1 MLDRFEQFS
10 ASISAIYRD
19 IQKIE
24 KAEMD
29 RLGYK
34 GAFAQY
40 LVFLRRHPDGM
51 TAAEI
56 CELCDRDKAAV
67 SRVITEMEEKG
78 LVTRVGHAYR
88 AKVMLT
94 EVGMDAA
101 DFVACRAELAV
112 LKAGN
117 GISDQKREIFYEALT
132 AIASNLQALSEEGLP
147 EP

>member
-10 ASISAIYRD
+10 AAISAIYRD

-24 KAEMD
+24 KDEMD

-40 LVFLRRHPDGM
+40 LVLLCRHPDGL

-67 SRVITEMEEKG
+67 SRVMAEMEEKG
-78 LVTRVGHAYR
+78 LVTRTGSAYR
-88 AKVMLT
+88 AKLALT
-94 EVGMDAA
+94 ELGQDAA
-101 DFVACRAELAV
+101 DFVACRAEIAV
-112 LKAGN
+112 LEAGK
-117 GISDQKREIFYEALT
+117 GLSDRDRIIFYD
-132 AIASNLQALSEEGLP
+132 ALSRIATNLHTLSEDGLP

>member
-1 MLDRFEQFS
+1 MLERFEQFS
-10 ASISAIYRD
+10 AAISAIYRD

-24 KAEMD
+24 KDEMD

-40 LVFLRRHPDGM
+40 LVLLRRYPEGL

-67 SRVITEMEEKG
+67 SRVMAEMEDKG
-78 LVTRVGHAYR
+78 LVTRTGSAYR
-88 AKVMLT
+88 AKLILT
-94 EVGMDAA
+94 ELGLDAA
-101 DFVACRAELAV
+101 DFVACRAQVAV
-112 LKAGN
+112 FEAGK
-117 GISDQKREIFYEALT
+117 GLSDRDRVIFYEALSR
-132 AIASNLQALSEEGLP
+132 IASNLQALSQQGLP

>member
-1 MLDRFEQFS
+1 MLERFEQFS
-10 ASISAIYRD
+10 AAISAIYRD

-24 KAEMD
+24 KDEMD

-40 LVFLRRHPDGM
+40 LVLLRRNPEGL

-67 SRVITEMEEKG
+67 SRVMAEMEEKG
-78 LVTRVGHAYR
+78 LVVRFGSAYR
-88 AKVMLT
+88 ARLALT
-94 EVGMDAA
+94 ELGLDAA
-101 DFVACRAELAV
+101 DFVACRAQVAV
-112 LKAGN
+112 LEAGK
-117 GISDQKREIFYEALT
+117 GLSDRDRVIFYEALSRV
-132 AIASNLQALSEEGLP
+132 ASNLQALSQQGLP